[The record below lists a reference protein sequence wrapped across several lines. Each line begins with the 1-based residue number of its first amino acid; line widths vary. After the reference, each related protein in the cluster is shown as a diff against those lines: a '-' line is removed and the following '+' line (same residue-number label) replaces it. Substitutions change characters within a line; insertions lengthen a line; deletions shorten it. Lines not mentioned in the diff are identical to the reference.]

1 MIRRLLLTVPV
12 LALFFAA
19 AIIVL
24 AARAPR
30 TWATHWTNPRAVSAA
45 GGEYDY
51 GAVRTGSSGWDL
63 LWADGASQKL
73 IFTVDRGGGHSQSI
87 AVDSGDVSQP
97 DLVQMGGRE
106 LGVWVRNENG
116 RTVLMGA
123 YLGPGPR
130 AHVYQLLSSTAP
142 LEHPYLVRGL
152 KGTAAVV
159 FSWQLYG
166 NYDVFLSPIGP
177 GPLRIFPRRITK
189 AEYYSFFPRAIADA
203 HGVIHMLHL
212 ESCCSQKTWLVLYD
226 RYDLRGHHLGTTQR
240 LSTLE
245 SLPNAVPAQW
255 PEELAIDP
263 AGNVWGA
270 YAGDAGMYM
279 FEASPDGTI
288 RRPPFQVYA
297 GDGRPNSLSLALGRT
312 VGYLASE
319 QGYDLGTYIDTR
331 RFELNGGAASATE
344 RAVYASGS
352 QLQPHVFVAGDTAT
366 IIWESTDQ
374 SRNST
379 FQTSKY
385 RPAGTP
391 TLAQRIG
398 LGLGNPWEE
407 VAVLLLGSVSFAI
420 LTTTV
425 NILWVLMLTMVGILT
440 IRILR
445 WLPSKWIVY
454 ACILASILFLVFVSP
469 GAPILFL
476 DTMPAS
482 GLAVFP
488 FGLMAFVAVLAFVT
502 FMATVPL
509 RRVDD
514 AYRAGLMAFVGVYFF
529 AFVEAVVFI
538 QQRLGYI

>member
-1 MIRRLLLTVPV
+1 MIRRLLQTVPV

-51 GAVRTGSSGWDL
+51 GAVRTSSGGWDL

-73 IFTVDRGGGHSQSI
+73 VFTVDRGGGRSYSVS
-87 AVDSGDVSQP
+87 VDSGDVSEP
-97 DLVQMGGRE
+97 DLVKVGGRE
-106 LGVWVRNENG
+106 IGVWVRNENG
-116 RTVLMGA
+116 RTLLMGA

-130 AHVYQLLSSTAP
+130 VHLYQLLASTAP

-152 KGTAAVV
+152 SGTAVVV

-166 NYDVFLSPIGP
+166 NYDVFLSPLGP
-177 GPLRIFPRRITK
+177 GPLRIIPRRITK
-189 AEYYSFFPRAIADA
+189 AEYYSFYPRAIADA

-212 ESCCSQKTWLVLYD
+212 ESCCSQKTWQVVYD
-226 RYDLRGHHLGTTQR
+226 RYDLRGDHLGSTKT

-245 SLPNAVPAQW
+245 SLPNATPAQW
-255 PEELAIDP
+255 PEELAVDR

-270 YAGDAGMYM
+270 YAGDAGMYL
-279 FEASPDGTI
+279 FEASPNGMI
-288 RRPPFQVYA
+288 RRPPIQMYA
-297 GDGRPNSLSLALGRT
+297 GDGRPNSLALVLGRT
-312 VGYLASE
+312 VGYLAWE
-319 QGYDLGTYIDTR
+319 QSYDLGTYIDTR
-331 RFELNGGAASATE
+331 RFEIKSGAPSATE

-352 QLQPHVFVAGDTAT
+352 QLQPHAFVEGDTAT
-366 IIWESTDQ
+366 IMWEATDQ

-379 FQTSKY
+379 FQTSTY
-385 RPAGTP
+385 RSAGTP

-407 VAVLLLGSVSFAI
+407 VAVLLLGSLGFAT

-425 NILWVLMLTMVGILT
+425 NILWVLMLTLVGILT
-440 IRILR
+440 IRVFR
-445 WLPSKWIVY
+445 WLPSKWLVY
-454 ACILASILFLVFVSP
+454 ACVLACILFLVFVSP

-482 GLAVFP
+482 GLAVMP
-488 FGLMAFVAVLAFVT
+488 FGLMAFIAVLAFVT
-502 FMATVPL
+502 FMAAVPL